1 LEAAENEGF
10 VCIFVHSTAEDE
22 GFVCIF
28 AYGKNSCFAAI
39 QLAATKL
46 PPAAWI
52 LFSNP
57 YPMANK
63 KRPHHSVWS
72 FFWQL

>member
-1 LEAAENEGF
+1 LEA
-10 VCIFVHSTAEDE
+10 AEDE

-63 KRPHHSVWS
+63 KRPHPMVWS